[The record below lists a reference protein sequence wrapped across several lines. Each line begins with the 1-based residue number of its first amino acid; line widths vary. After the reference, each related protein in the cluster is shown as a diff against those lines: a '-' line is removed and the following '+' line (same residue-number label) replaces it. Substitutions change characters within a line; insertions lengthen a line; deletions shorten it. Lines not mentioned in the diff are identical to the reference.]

1 MGTRERAAPLFRRLK
16 ELESYMD
23 PSFGE
28 SKGEKSL
35 FSAILVELSLQMIL
49 PCFKMLQI

>member
-35 FSAILVELSLQMIL
+35 FSAILVELSLL

>member
-35 FSAILVELSLQMIL
+35 FSAIQCFSFIL
-49 PCFKMLQI
+49 PCFKILQI